1 MRPGANGE
9 LTFARCAPFY
19 IDARDLAANTNE
31 THTVP
36 AGADFVFFSADG
48 DFYAKPNGAAAVPGD
63 VTDGT
68 ASELKPGHW
77 DLNGVT
83 SIGLIAPAAINF
95 SIRSARFG
103 VNALSLSNIFPRP
116 VKPVRQYTLGY
127 RTSLLLYP
135 GGR

>member
-9 LTFARCAPFY
+9 LTFVRSAPFY

-36 AGADFVFFSADG
+36 AGAESVLFSADG
-48 DFYAKPNGAAAVPGD
+48 DFYAKPNAAAAVISGD

-68 ASELKPGHW
+68 ASEISPRQW

-83 SIGLIAPAAINF
+83 SIGLIAPT
-95 SIRSARFG
+95 ARKIT
-103 VNALSLSNIFPRP
+103 LSFYKGKNS
-116 VKPVRQYTLGY
+116 
-127 RTSLLLYP
+127 
-135 GGR
+135 

>member
-9 LTFARCAPFY
+9 QTFARSAPTY

-36 AGADFVFFSADG
+36 AGADFVYFSADG
-48 DFYAKPNGAAAVPGD
+48 DFYAKTNGAAAVPGD

-68 ASELKPGHW
+68 ASEMNPKHW

-83 SIGLIAPAAINF
+83 SIGLIASAARKIT
-95 SIRSARFG
+95 
-103 VNALSLSNIFPRP
+103 LSFYKSKN
-116 VKPVRQYTLGY
+116 
-127 RTSLLLYP
+127 S
-135 GGR
+135 

>member
-1 MRPGANGE
+1 MPGTLTALTLRPGANGE
-9 LTFARCAPFY
+9 LTFARSAPFY

-68 ASELKPGHW
+68 ASELKPSHW

-83 SIGLIAPAAINF
+83 NIGLIASAARKVTLSF
-95 SIRSARFG
+95 YKG
-103 VNALSLSNIFPRP
+103 KNA
-116 VKPVRQYTLGY
+116 
-127 RTSLLLYP
+127 
-135 GGR
+135 

>member
-1 MRPGANGE
+1 MRRGANGE
-9 LTFARCAPFY
+9 QVFARSAPFY

-36 AGADFVFFSADG
+36 AGADYVILSADG

-68 ASELKPGHW
+68 ASELNSYHW

-83 SIGLIAPAAINF
+83 SIGLIAPAARKVTLSF
-95 SIRSARFG
+95 YKG
-103 VNALSLSNIFPRP
+103 KNA
-116 VKPVRQYTLGY
+116 
-127 RTSLLLYP
+127 
-135 GGR
+135 